1 MAIVRFLDQVPVG
14 VYNVDPNNGNGT
26 IDIYQN
32 GTLVS
37 ASVPY
42 INFSGSF
49 ELSSFNTTGVTVYIS
64 SSGGSGSGSG
74 FPFSG
79 SAVITGSLLISGSD
93 PFIVFGLGQDLSP
106 NQIVTYN
113 TSSGL
118 FSYTPIGNISSGTSG
133 TSGLA
138 GTSGTSGNTGSSG
151 TSGNTGSSGT
161 SGANGSSGQN
171 GSSGANGSSG
181 IDGTSGSSG
190 ISGTSGISGSSGTTG
205 ATGSSGSSG
214 DSGTSGSSGDSGT
227 SGSSGANGTSGTSG
241 ANGTSGTS
249 GADGTSGTSGIN
261 GTSGTN
267 GLSGTNGT
275 SGTSGINGT
284 SGTNGTSGET
294 QSTGSL
300 LTTASVSL
308 NTITFTKGDGSTFPI
323 TVDTG
328 SGGGSGGT
336 GIFQQSGSTDVYYT
350 TSSLKISGST
360 LQPAG
365 LAPVTTTASQA
376 ANNYALVLSQSG
388 WFYNVN
394 AGIPT
399 SNAWGSGLTG
409 SYFNNFTS
417 NTDVSEILRF
427 IAGLLSASAPDA
439 APNTKT
445 YSSSLTENQLNN
457 GTSTAPS
464 GYVPSGSTNADIVY
478 LTSKG
483 FAPSGSTLFSG
494 KTIYSTSTFSS
505 NYSSLASGSTTVSS
519 SVNAQLFGLGP
530 LTSGGPTQ
538 FNVSGTINWFYS
550 DNNNETSTATS
561 QSENLLSQATFGSTN
576 GLTLAKINTSNPTVI
591 PAAYQDGLFTNIYT
605 SSLYNGGRTLTSVSA
620 SGWYHISAS
629 VKIQSGSSN
638 YSNPALDKLR
648 LFYSPVGSLTIPVN
662 TLAATNFGNIALTAT
677 SRSLSG
683 APYLL
688 TATWAIS
695 SSATGLF
702 NPLYANSTTIADF
715 NESDALVTLAGTT
728 AASTNGGTVQT
739 ANAIFDSTGATAR
752 TVGTIP
758 FETDIVKLTGSAT
771 FDAGS
776 AGAENINQAGLGTTT
791 YSLLTRGVNKNG
803 TQSTLTT
810 QTITYFTGGT
820 FGQPASSGSMAYY
833 GRAQGYDGGT
843 LTGTT
848 ELFSGETYRIKIT
861 DPLLSGSYA
870 NGTKFITASYD
881 AYNLGA
887 LDLQVKPGFLVKP
900 SGSTANGYWLANP
913 SEAQTYKYYARAF
926 QTNGTAYSVMTINV
940 GQTLTSWTGS
950 ANNAVSALIMFSSS
964 VAGTTIPSSGG
975 STLSRAVLFD
985 PSALSNLSIA
995 TNQANDNFLNPFTTA
1010 IDIKGN
1016 NQGGSG
1022 LVGTTYTIPLTDTLN
1037 QILTSAYKD
1046 LIIMIR
1052 YNGQPTTPIS
1062 SITVSFS

>member
-14 VYNVDPNNGNGT
+14 VYNVDPTAGGGGGSGSL
-26 IDIYQN
+26 DIYKN

-37 ASVPY
+37 SSVPI

-49 ELSSFNTTGVTVYIS
+49 VLSSFESTGVTVFVTS
-64 SSGGSGSGSG
+64 SATSG

-79 SAVITGSLLISGSD
+79 SAVITGSLVISGSQ
-93 PFIVFGLGQDLSP
+93 PFVVFGLSQSLSP
-106 NQIVTYN
+106 NQVVTYN
-113 TSSGL
+113 TSSGI
-118 FSYTPIGNISSGTSG
+118 FSYTPVSNFAGTSGTSG
-133 TSGLA
+133 TSGAA
-138 GTSGTSGNTGSSG
+138 GTSGTN
-151 TSGNTGSSGT
+151 GSSGT
-161 SGANGSSGQN
+161 SGANGSSGT
-171 GSSGANGSSG
+171 SGANGSSG
-181 IDGTSGSSG
+181 TSGTAGS
-190 ISGTSGISGSSGTTG
+190 SGTSGI
-205 ATGSSGSSG
+205 
-214 DSGTSGSSGDSGT
+214 
-227 SGSSGANGTSGTSG
+227 
-241 ANGTSGTS
+241 
-249 GADGTSGTSGIN
+249 
-261 GTSGTN
+261 
-267 GLSGTNGT
+267 
-275 SGTSGINGT
+275 
-284 SGTNGTSGET
+284 T

-300 LTTASVSL
+300 LTTASVNL

-323 TVDTG
+323 TVNTG
-328 SGGGSGGT
+328 SSGT
-336 GIFQQSGSTDVYYT
+336 GIFQQSGSTDVYFT
-350 TSSLKISGST
+350 TSSLKITGST

-365 LAPVTTTASQA
+365 LAPVSTTASQA

-394 AGIPT
+394 AGVPT

-445 YSSSLTENQLNN
+445 YSTTLTENQLNN
-457 GTSTAPS
+457 GTSTAPAGS
-464 GYVPSGSTNADIVY
+464 VPSGSTNTDIIY
-478 LTSKG
+478 LTAQG
-483 FAPSGSTLFSG
+483 FAPVGSTLFSG

-505 NYSSLASGSTTVSS
+505 NYSSLAAGSTTVSS
-519 SVNAQLFGLGP
+519 SANAQLFGLGA

-561 QSENLLSQATFGSTN
+561 QSENLLSQATFGSAN

-591 PAAYQDGLFTNIYT
+591 PAAYQDGLFTNVYT

-629 VKIQSGSSN
+629 VKIQSGSSP
-638 YSNPALDKLR
+638 YSTPAIDTTR
-648 LFYSPVGSLTIPVN
+648 IFYSPIGSLTIPAN
-662 TLAATNFGNIALTAT
+662 TLAATNFGNVALTAT

-702 NPLYANSTTIADF
+702 NPLYANSATIADL

-728 AASTNGGTVQT
+728 AASTLGGTVQT
-739 ANAIFDSTGATAR
+739 ANAIYDSTGATAR

-776 AGAENINQAGLGTTT
+776 SGAENINQTGLGTTT

-810 QTITYFTGGT
+810 QTITYFTAGT
-820 FGQPASSGSMAYY
+820 FGQPAASSSMAYY
-833 GRAQGYDGGT
+833 GRAQGYDGGS

-926 QTNGTAYSVMTINV
+926 QTNGTAYSTMTLNL
-940 GQTLTSWTGS
+940 GQVLTSWTGS

-964 VAGTTIPSSGG
+964 VAGTAIPSGGG
-975 STLSRAVLFD
+975 STLPRAVLFD
-985 PSALSNLSIA
+985 PSALLNLSIA

-1046 LIIMIR
+1046 LIIMVR
-1052 YNGQPTTPIS
+1052 YNGQPATPVS

>member
-1 MAIVRFLDQVPVG
+1 VLKEQQVFKVAQGAGGEAGAQGAVG
-14 VYNVDPNNGNGT
+14 AQGVAGVQGAQGT
-26 IDIYQN
+26 I
-32 GTLVS
+32 
-37 ASVPY
+37 
-42 INFSGSF
+42 
-49 ELSSFNTTGVTVYIS
+49 GVQ
-64 SSGGSGSGSG
+64 G
-74 FPFSG
+74 
-79 SAVITGSLLISGSD
+79 AVGAQG
-93 PFIVFGLGQDLSP
+93 V
-106 NQIVTYN
+106 
-113 TSSGL
+113 
-118 FSYTPIGNISSGTSG
+118 
-133 TSGLA
+133 A
-138 GTSGTSGNTGSSG
+138 GAQ
-151 TSGNTGSSGT
+151 
-161 SGANGSSGQN
+161 GAQ
-171 GSSGANGSSG
+171 GAVGAQG
-181 IDGTSGSSG
+181 VAGAQGAQ
-190 ISGTSGISGSSGTTG
+190 G
-205 ATGSSGSSG
+205 ATG
-214 DSGTSGSSGDSGT
+214 
-227 SGSSGANGTSGTSG
+227 
-241 ANGTSGTS
+241 
-249 GADGTSGTSGIN
+249 I
-261 GTSGTN
+261 
-267 GLSGTNGT
+267 
-275 SGTSGINGT
+275 
-284 SGTNGTSGET
+284 T

-336 GIFQQSGSTDVYYT
+336 GIFVQSGSTDVYFT
-350 TSSLKISGST
+350 TSSLKIIGST

-365 LAPVTTTASQA
+365 LPPVTTTASQA
-376 ANNYALVLSQSG
+376 ANNYAIIVSQSG
-388 WFYNVN
+388 WLYNVN
-394 AGIPT
+394 AGVPT
-399 SNAWGSGLTG
+399 SNAWGSGLAG

-427 IAGLLSASAPDA
+427 VAGLLSASAPDA
-439 APNTKT
+439 SPNTKT
-445 YSSSLTENQLNN
+445 YSTTLTENQLNT
-457 GTSTAPS
+457 GTSTAPAGS
-464 GYVPSGSTNADIVY
+464 VPSGSTNTDVVY

-483 FAPSGSTLFSG
+483 FAPSGSTLFAG

-505 NYSSLASGSTTVSS
+505 NYSSLAAGSTTISS
-519 SVNAQLFGLGP
+519 SANAQLFGLGT

-538 FNVSGTINWFYS
+538 FNVSGTINFFYS
-550 DNNNETSTATS
+550 DNNLETSTATS
-561 QSENLLSQATFGSTN
+561 QSENLLSQATFGTAN
-576 GLTLAKINTSNPTVI
+576 GLTLAKINTVNPTVI
-591 PAAYQDGLFTNIYT
+591 PAAYQDGLFTNVYT

-629 VKIQSGSSN
+629 IKIQSGSSP
-638 YSNPALDKLR
+638 YSTPATDATR
-648 LFYSPVGSLTIPVN
+648 IFYSPIGSLTIPNN
-662 TLAATNFGNIALTAT
+662 TLAATNFGNVALTAT

-702 NPLYANSTTIADF
+702 NPLYANSATIAYL

-728 AASTNGGTVQT
+728 AASTIGGTVQT
-739 ANAIFDSTGATAR
+739 SNAIFDSTGTTAR
-752 TVGTIP
+752 IVGTIP

-776 AGAENINQAGLGTTT
+776 AGAENINQTGLGTTT

-810 QTITYFTGGT
+810 QTINYFTGGT
-820 FGQPASSGSMAYY
+820 FGQPVASGSMAYY

-848 ELFSGETYRIKIT
+848 ELFSGETYRIEIT

-881 AYNLGA
+881 AYNLGD

-926 QTNGTAYSVMTINV
+926 QTNGNAFSTMTINV

-950 ANNAVSALIMFSSS
+950 ANNAVSALIIFSSS
-964 VAGTTIPSSGG
+964 AAGTAIPSGGG
-975 STLSRAVLFD
+975 STLPRAVLFD
-985 PSALSNLSIA
+985 PSALLTLSIA

-1037 QILTSAYKD
+1037 QILSSTYKD
-1046 LIIMIR
+1046 LIVMIR
-1052 YNGQPTTPIS
+1052 YNGQPSTPVS
-1062 SITVSFS
+1062 TITVGFS

>member
-1 MAIVRFLDQVPVG
+1 MAQIRFLDQVPVG
-14 VYNVDPNNGNGT
+14 VYQSTSTGGGT

-32 GTLVS
+32 GILIS
-37 ASVPY
+37 SSVPY
-42 INFSGSF
+42 INFSGSVQ
-49 ELSSFNTTGVTVYIS
+49 LSSFNTTGVTVYIS
-64 SSGGSGSGSG
+64 GSSGGGSGNG

-79 SAVITGSLLISGSD
+79 SAVITGSLIISGSN
-93 PFIVFGLGQDLSP
+93 PFVVFGLGQNLTP

-118 FSYTPIGNISSGTSG
+118 FSYTPVSSLVSGTSG
-133 TSGLA
+133 TSGTSGA
-138 GTSGTSGNTGSSG
+138 SGSSGTSGSSGSSGTSGASGSSG
-151 TSGNTGSSGT
+151 TSGNSGTSGSSGSSGSSGT
-161 SGANGSSGQN
+161 SGSSGSSGT
-171 GSSGANGSSG
+171 SGNS
-181 IDGTSGSSG
+181 GTSGSSG
-190 ISGTSGISGSSGTTG
+190 SSGTSGISGSSGSSGTSG
-205 ATGSSGSSG
+205 NSGSSG
-214 DSGTSGSSGDSGT
+214 TSGADGSSGTSGSSGSSGT
-227 SGSSGANGTSGTSG
+227 SGLSGSSGSSGTSGVSGSSGSSGTSGLSGSSGTSGTSG
-241 ANGTSGTS
+241 ASQN
-249 GADGTSGTSGIN
+249 
-261 GTSGTN
+261 
-267 GLSGTNGT
+267 
-275 SGTSGINGT
+275 
-284 SGTNGTSGET
+284 
-294 QSTGSL
+294 TGSL

-336 GIFQQSGSTDVYYT
+336 GIFVQSGSTNIFNT
-350 TSSLKISGST
+350 TSSLKITGST
-360 LQPAG
+360 LQAAGAPAI
-365 LAPVTTTASQA
+365 ATTASQA
-376 ANNYALVLSQSG
+376 ANNYAMVVSQSG
-388 WFYNVN
+388 WFYNHN
-394 AGIPT
+394 AGVPT
-399 SNAWGSGLTG
+399 SNAWGSGLSG

-427 IAGLLSASAPDA
+427 VSGLLSSSAPDA
-439 APNTKT
+439 SPNTKT
-445 YSSSLTENQLNN
+445 YSTTLTENQLNT
-457 GTSTAPS
+457 GQSTAPA
-464 GYVPSGSTNADIVY
+464 GYVPSGSTNTDIIY

-483 FAPSGSTLFSG
+483 FAPSGSTLFAG

-505 NYSSLASGSTTVSS
+505 NYSSLAAGSTTISS

-538 FNVSGTINWFYS
+538 FNVSGTVNFFYS
-550 DNNNETSTATS
+550 DNNLETSTATS
-561 QSENLLSQATFGSTN
+561 QSENLLSQASFATTN
-576 GLTLAKINTSNPTVI
+576 GLTLAKINTSNPAVI
-591 PAAYQDGLFTNIYT
+591 PAAYQDGLFTNVYT

-629 VKIQSGSSN
+629 IKIASGSSA
-638 YSNPALDKLR
+638 YSVPAIDTTR
-648 LFYSPVGSLTIPVN
+648 IFYSPIASLTIPNN
-662 TLAATNFGNIALTAT
+662 TLYTSGSGNVPLTAT

-688 TATWAIS
+688 TATWNFS
-695 SSATGLF
+695 SSVSGTF
-702 NPLYANSTTIADF
+702 NPLYASSTTVADVTVT
-715 NESDALVTLAGTT
+715 DAASLTTVSGTT

-739 ANAIFDSTGATAR
+739 TNAVFDSTGVTAR
-752 TVGTIP
+752 VVGTIP
-758 FETDIVKLTGSAT
+758 FQTDIIKLTGSAT
-771 FDAGS
+771 FNAGS
-776 AGAENINQAGLGTTT
+776 AGAENINQSGLGTITFT
-791 YSLLTRGVNKNG
+791 LNTNGRIKDG
-803 TQSTLTT
+803 TQSTLLT
-810 QTITYFTGGT
+810 QTLPYIQSGS
-820 FGQPASSGSMAYY
+820 FGQPVGSGSMAYY

-861 DPLLSGSYA
+861 DLLLSGSYTY
-870 NGTKFITASYD
+870 GTKFITASYD

-900 SGSTANGYWLANP
+900 SSSVSNGYWLANP

>member
-14 VYNVDPNNGNGT
+14 VYNVDPTAGGGGGSGSL
-26 IDIYQN
+26 DIYKN

-37 ASVPY
+37 SSVPI

-49 ELSSFNTTGVTVYIS
+49 VLSSFESTGVTVFVTS
-64 SSGGSGSGSG
+64 SATSG

-79 SAVITGSLLISGSD
+79 SAVITGSLVISGSQ
-93 PFIVFGLGQDLSP
+93 PFVVFGLSQSLSP
-106 NQIVTYN
+106 NQVVTYN
-113 TSSGL
+113 TSSGV
-118 FSYTPIGNISSGTSG
+118 FSYTPVSNFAGTSGTSG
-133 TSGLA
+133 TSGAA
-138 GTSGTSGNTGSSG
+138 GTSGTNGSSG
-151 TSGNTGSSGT
+151 TSGTNGSSGTSGADGSSGT
-161 SGANGSSGQN
+161 SGANGSSG
-171 GSSGANGSSG
+171 
-181 IDGTSGSSG
+181 TSGTAGS
-190 ISGTSGISGSSGTTG
+190 SGTSGI
-205 ATGSSGSSG
+205 
-214 DSGTSGSSGDSGT
+214 
-227 SGSSGANGTSGTSG
+227 
-241 ANGTSGTS
+241 
-249 GADGTSGTSGIN
+249 
-261 GTSGTN
+261 
-267 GLSGTNGT
+267 
-275 SGTSGINGT
+275 
-284 SGTNGTSGET
+284 T

-300 LTTASVSL
+300 LTTASVNL
-308 NTITFTKGDGSTFPI
+308 NTITFTKGDGSTFPV

-328 SGGGSGGT
+328 SSGT
-336 GIFQQSGSTDVYYT
+336 GIFQQSGSTNVYFT
-350 TSSLKISGST
+350 TSSLQITGST

-365 LAPVTTTASQA
+365 AAPVTTTASQA
-376 ANNYALVLSQSG
+376 ANNYAISVSQSG

-394 AGIPT
+394 AGVPT

-427 IAGLLSASAPDA
+427 MAGLLSASAPDA
-439 APNTKT
+439 SPNTKT
-445 YSSSLTENQLNN
+445 YSTTLTENQLNN
-457 GTSTAPS
+457 GTSTAPAGS
-464 GYVPSGSTNADIVY
+464 VPSGSTNTDVTY
-478 LTSKG
+478 LTAQG
-483 FAPSGSTLFSG
+483 FAPIGSTLFSG

-505 NYSSLASGSTTVSS
+505 NYSSLAAGSTTVSS
-519 SVNAQLFGLGP
+519 SANAQLFGLGA

-538 FNVSGTINWFYS
+538 FNVSGTINFFYS

-561 QSENLLSQATFGSTN
+561 QSDNLLSQATFGSAN
-576 GLTLAKINTSNPTVI
+576 GLTLAKISTSNPTVI
-591 PAAYQDGLFTNIYT
+591 PAAYQDGLFANVYT

-638 YSNPALDKLR
+638 YSTPAIDTTR
-648 LFYSPVGSLTIPVN
+648 IFYSPVGSLTIPAN
-662 TLAATNFGNIALTAT
+662 TLAATNFGNVALTAT

-702 NPLYANSTTIADF
+702 NPLYANSATIADL
-715 NESDALVTLAGTT
+715 NESDSLIVLAGTT
-728 AASTNGGTVQT
+728 AASTLGGTVQT
-739 ANAIFDSTGATAR
+739 SNAIFDSTGVTAR

-776 AGAENINQAGLGTTT
+776 AGAENINQTGLGTTT
-791 YSLLTRGVNKNG
+791 YSLLTRGVNKNS

-810 QTITYFTGGT
+810 QTINYFISGT
-820 FGQPASSGSMAYY
+820 FGQPVGSGSMAYY

-848 ELFSGETYRIKIT
+848 ELFSGETYRIEIT

-900 SGSTANGYWLANP
+900 SGSTSNGYWLANP

-926 QTNGTAYSVMTINV
+926 QTNGAAFSTMTINL
-940 GQTLTSWTGS
+940 GQVLTSWTGS

-964 VAGTTIPSSGG
+964 VAGTAIPSGGG

-985 PSALSNLSIA
+985 PSALSTLSIA

-1022 LVGTTYTIPLTDTLN
+1022 LSGTTYTIPLTDTLN

-1046 LIIMIR
+1046 LIIMVR
-1052 YNGQPTTPIS
+1052 YNGQPSTPVS
-1062 SITVSFS
+1062 TITVSFS